1 MTYAI
6 SAWWGYATAADK
18 QRLDAFIRIYPTCGT
33 RWSVYPAD
41 GPNLRQL
48 VSDGD
53 EAFFARIL
61 ANQHHV
67 LRQLLPNTTTHNYGL
82 QYAAEGIYALNI
94 KSEIGCRVSVVRGIK

>member
-18 QRLDAFIRIYPTCGT
+18 ECLDAFIRRAVRAGL
-33 RWSVYPAD
+33 YPAD
-41 GPNLRQL
+41 GPNLHQL

-53 EAFFARIL
+53 EALFARIL

-82 QYAAEGIYALNI
+82 SYAVEGTTTH
-94 KSEIGCRVSVVRGIK
+94 